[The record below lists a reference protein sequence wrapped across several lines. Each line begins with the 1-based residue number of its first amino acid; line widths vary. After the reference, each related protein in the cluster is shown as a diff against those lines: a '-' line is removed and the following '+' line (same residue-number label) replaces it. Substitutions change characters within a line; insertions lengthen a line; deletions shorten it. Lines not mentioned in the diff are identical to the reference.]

1 MAEIP
6 CVSVVIMQSTTVKTR
21 AENSELLLKNFTIPG
36 KSVAMP
42 ADFDRPLQAAI
53 VHPADD
59 LKVSFERSAF
69 GSRRSIRVTVTTSTG
84 ARIFHHSYE
93 LTPVSLR
100 AAGLLAVNF
109 CAPFDTELFK
119 LRVKS
124 LAVGADVGVSEA
136 AVLWVTFGHIF
147 CKS

>member
-1 MAEIP
+1 LDSSFWLEA
-6 CVSVVIMQSTTVKTR
+6 VYSRHGHHVTG
-21 AENSELLLKNFTIPG
+21 SE
-36 KSVAMP
+36 
-42 ADFDRPLQAAI
+42 
-53 VHPADD
+53 
-59 LKVSFERSAF
+59 
-69 GSRRSIRVTVTTSTG
+69 
-84 ARIFHHSYE
+84 IFHHSYE